1 MLELLYDERNI
12 LQLTDVEWWLLGSV
26 SIEMEMLEL
35 MYIEIAVEG
44 SGVHDTESMIRIY
57 DTNCVRGTV
66 ELTGSKCYSADINI
80 NSK

>member
-1 MLELLYDERNI
+1 M
-12 LQLTDVEWWLLGSV
+12 LGSA

-35 MYIEIAVEG
+35 MNIEIAAED

-57 DTNCVRGTV
+57 DTNCVRGAV